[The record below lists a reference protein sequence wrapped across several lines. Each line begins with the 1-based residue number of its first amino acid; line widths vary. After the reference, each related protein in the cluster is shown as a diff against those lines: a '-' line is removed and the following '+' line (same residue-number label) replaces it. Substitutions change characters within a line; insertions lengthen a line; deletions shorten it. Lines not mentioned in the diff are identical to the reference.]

1 MILSSR
7 QNPKI
12 KFLKKLL
19 DKKYRRENK
28 KFLVFGY
35 HLVEEAKNSGIIE
48 EIFEIPGNEKYK
60 NSTLIEEHLIDYI
73 SPTKTTQ
80 PIFALCNNK
89 KINNIKINK
98 VILLN
103 NVQDPGNIGTIFRLA
118 KAFDFD
124 TVIVENT
131 DPYNDKIIRSSQ
143 GAMFSINIVE
153 TKDSIG
159 TIKQLKK
166 NGFEIYGTLLD
177 KSSTKLNDTYFN
189 NENMVII
196 FGNEGLGIDKNIIAL
211 LDQKIYIPISF
222 ESLNVSMSAAIILN
236 KIRNG

>member
-19 DKKYRRENK
+19 DKKYRRENN

-35 HLVEEAKNSGIIE
+35 HLVEEAKNAGIIE
-48 EIFEIPGNEKYK
+48 EIFEIPGSEKYK
-60 NSTLIEEHLIDYI
+60 NSTLIEKHLIDYI

-80 PIFALCNNK
+80 PIFAICNSK
-89 KINNIKINK
+89 KIRNIKKNK

-143 GAMFSINIVE
+143 GAMFSINIIE
-153 TKDSIG
+153 TKNGLS
-159 TIKQLKK
+159 TLEKFKK
-166 NGFEIYGTLLD
+166 NGFKIYGTLLD
-177 KSSTKLNDTYFN
+177 KKSTKLNDTPFD
-189 NENMVII
+189 NENIVVI
-196 FGNEGLGIDKNIIAL
+196 FGNEGSGIEKNMINL
-211 LDQKIYIPISF
+211 LDQKVYIPISF